1 MTSSANETWR
11 DADLVGWGSA
21 EGIPQVSDGGSRTD
35 ASGPRPGCCGT
46 KGQHHKPLKG
56 LGSGVFEIALRYRS
70 DAFRVVYGVQL
81 AEAIWVIHAFQKKA
95 KRGIATPMEEIE
107 LIRQRLR
114 RLREQLR

>member
-1 MTSSANETWR
+1 MKRGATPISWVGAAQKAFLRFPTGARERMLQALDLAAVGQKANIT
-11 DADLVGWGSA
+11 
-21 EGIPQVSDGGSRTD
+21 
-35 ASGPRPGCCGT
+35 
-46 KGQHHKPLKG
+46 KPLKG